1 MLINIFDTLI
11 SRKVSLKVKIAF
23 VLFCCLLGIEGVLG
37 QTEKKDSLVWNGKQY
52 VPFSSIPVDTIL
64 FDFDKDLSQQ
74 MQPLDSVLKYAILY
88 SPSLKFEDAA
98 IEKAMYNLKYT
109 RYLWMNGITGF
120 YNYSFGNQTNLNSVD
135 NNSAI
140 LNNSLGL
147 GYRYGVNVVIPLT
160 EFFGRPNRMKQ
171 LKSEH
176 EMAIQKREE
185 RLIELEQRVIVAY
198 FNLLNAQKQM
208 NIRVQD
214 TESAKLTV
222 EIAMVEMKRGKIH
235 PSELSRLK
243 NIHALAESNLE
254 MSRRDFMIYYYQLES
269 LVGRKLSKFK
279 K

>member
-1 MLINIFDTLI
+1 MVF
-11 SRKVSLKVKIAF
+11 AF
-23 VLFCCLLGIEGVLG
+23 FICSESVLG
-37 QTEKKDSLVWNGKQY
+37 QTEKKDSLVWNGSKY

-64 FDFDKDLSQQ
+64 FDFDKDLSLQIY
-74 MQPLDSVLKYAILY
+74 PLDSIIKAAVLY
-88 SPSLKFEDAA
+88 SPSLKFEDAS

-120 YNYSFGNQTNLNSVD
+120 YNYSFGNQTNLNSID

-147 GYRYGVNVVIPLT
+147 GYRYGFNVVFPLT
-160 EFFGRPNRMKQ
+160 ELFGRPNRMKQ
-171 LKSEH
+171 LRSEH
-176 EMAIQKREE
+176 EMAIYKKEE
-185 RLIELEQRVIVAY
+185 RQIELEQRVITAY

-208 NIRVQD
+208 KIRVQD

-222 EIAMVEMKRGKIH
+222 EIAMVEMRRGKIH

-243 NIHALAESNLE
+243 NIHALSESNLE

-269 LVGRKLSKFK
+269 LVGKKLSKFK
-279 K
+279 KL